1 MRRKIARSPKRKRSA
16 QDIIYKRFFSVKE
29 VVRDLIHFFLPEE
42 ARDRVDLSTLERF
55 PATNSN
61 KELRERREDLI
72 WRVRTKDG
80 VWCYLYFLIEFQSSN
95 DPEMIFR
102 IFEYLAIFLRA
113 LYRADVIKMDKP
125 LPLFLPV
132 VIYNGLKPWS
142 AVKSLSDMQV
152 QTLDVIDLFQ
162 PKARYFLIDIGR
174 LKQELVQNEG
184 LPTILFKLERAKGLE
199 ELHKVIKESKNR
211 VSGEHYLEIRR
222 ILTAWI
228 NNIGIK
234 RINNLTN
241 KNIKIPDNL
250 TFEET
255 CDMFEENLK
264 IWVDEIKNQ
273 GKAEGIA
280 MGKAEGIAMGKAE
293 GIAMGKAEGIAMG
306 KAEVKYDI
314 AKNLINMGLSVD
326 QIEKATGLESSVIH
340 DIKTNKNNTL
350 HT

>member
-293 GIAMGKAEGIAMG
+293 
-306 KAEVKYDI
+306 VKYDI